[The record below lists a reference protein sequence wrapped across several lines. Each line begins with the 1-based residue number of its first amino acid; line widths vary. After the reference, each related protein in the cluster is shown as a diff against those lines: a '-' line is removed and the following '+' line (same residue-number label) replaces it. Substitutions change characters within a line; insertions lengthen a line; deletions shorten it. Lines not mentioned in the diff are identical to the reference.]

1 MTAEQIINQINFASP
16 TWVFVVPCVLMVLD
30 FATGFLNAAV
40 KHEIKSSIMRTGLA
54 KKAGEIVILVIGELI
69 VYATVIPIKSE
80 IMNFL
85 SIYISL
91 MELISI
97 MENLAL
103 LGVPVPGF
111 IVRALHQTQELSDQG
126 KEGDK

>member
-1 MTAEQIINQINFASP
+1 MNPQTLVDNITFASP
-16 TWVFVVPCVLMVLD
+16 TWVFVVPLVLMALD

-69 VYATVIPIKSE
+69 VYATIIPIKSE

-97 MENLAL
+97 FENLAL
-103 LGVPVPGF
+103 LGVPVPRF
-111 IVRALHQTQELSDQG
+111 IVKALHQTQEIMDEG
-126 KEGDK
+126 KEG

>member
-103 LGVPVPGF
+103 LGVPVPRF
-111 IVRALHQTQELSDQG
+111 IVKALHQTQEIMDEG
-126 KEGDK
+126 KEG

>member
-69 VYATVIPIKSE
+69 VYATVIPVKTQ

-111 IVRALHQTQELSDQG
+111 IVRALHQTQELIDQG

>member
-16 TWVFVVPCVLMVLD
+16 TWVFVVPLILMALD
-30 FATGFLNAAV
+30 FATGFLNAFI
-40 KHEIKSSIMRTGLA
+40 KHEVKSSVMRTGLA
-54 KKAGEIVILVIGELI
+54 KKAGEVVILVIGELI
-69 VYATVIPIKSE
+69 VYATVIPVKSQ

-85 SIYISL
+85 SVYISL

-97 MENLAL
+97 LENLAL

-111 IVRALHQTQELSDQG
+111 IVKALHQTQEIMDDDN
-126 KEGDK
+126 KVIK

>member
-1 MTAEQIINQINFASP
+1 MNPQTLVENITFASP
-16 TWVFVVPCVLMVLD
+16 TWVFIVPCILMVLD
-30 FATGFLNAAV
+30 FATGFMNAAV

-69 VYATVIPIKSE
+69 VYATIIPIKSE

-111 IVRALHQTQELSDQG
+111 IVRALHQTQELIDQG